1 MMAQDKVETTHSQLK
16 QEAERCKLN
25 LLTQR
30 ELFQGSITR
39 FKKNIR
45 NFHLL
50 EENGLSVQNL
60 SLEIG
65 ESYDRLCIELVQLVN

>member
-1 MMAQDKVETTHSQLK
+1 MSRQTSMMAQDKAEPLHSRLK
-16 QEAERCKLN
+16 QEADRCKLD

-45 NFHLL
+45 NVHWLK
-50 EENGLSVQNL
+50 ENGLSTTKIVAR
-60 SLEIG
+60 
-65 ESYDRLCIELVQLVN
+65 DRGIL